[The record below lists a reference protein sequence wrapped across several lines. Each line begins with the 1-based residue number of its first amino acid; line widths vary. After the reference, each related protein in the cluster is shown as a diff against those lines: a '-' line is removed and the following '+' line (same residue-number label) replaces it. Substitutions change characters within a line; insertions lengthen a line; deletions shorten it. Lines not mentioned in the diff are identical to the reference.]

1 MREAIVVIILGISA
15 WTVALVIALAIG
27 ASGHA
32 IATCLF
38 GIFLGVMG
46 LRYTIRKS
54 RKRN

>member
-15 WTVALVIALAIG
+15 WTVALVFALAIG

-38 GIFLGVMG
+38 GIILGVMG
-46 LRYTIRKS
+46 LRYTIRRS